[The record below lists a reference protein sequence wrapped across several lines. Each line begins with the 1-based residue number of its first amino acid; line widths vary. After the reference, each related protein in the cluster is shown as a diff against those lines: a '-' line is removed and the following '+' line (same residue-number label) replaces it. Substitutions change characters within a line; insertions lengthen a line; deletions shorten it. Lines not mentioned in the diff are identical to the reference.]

1 MRRSIKLLS
10 SFIVFCIFFSNLYI
24 PKSATYIYPDISSG
38 DAVSGISDTG
48 PAFSLGNISVAE
60 AVYSDAE
67 SVALDVEWL
76 TAERFKGEN
85 EDIQVE
91 EYYGIFECSNI
102 STDLVLPETGPYG
115 SAIQWESDNEAWVSS
130 EGKVTR
136 PSYSEKLIHRFTA
149 GVASLTAKLSK
160 GEVSD
165 EKIFSIQVKELE
177 KTADDDVIYHD
188 YYALSDSLVAR
199 GDANGVTAEK
209 LNFYTEGE
217 GIEVDGVLKKSTIVW
232 HSADESVVK
241 NDGTVIR
248 PPYGSPNKN
257 VEVTAIMT
265 YGNVTV
271 SKEFF
276 FIIQAQDPT
285 DAQLVA
291 MAEEWLTPE
300 LVLNGNQ
307 ADDVKLDLNLP
318 IEKIVTIR
326 NPDERNYWINIK
338 WNSSHPGVVDAETGK
353 VNRPEPDQESV
364 PVTLTA
370 NLSYNDVNVTKEFN
384 FTVTPK
390 EVFPLGIK
398 FDDFT
403 STANKLQL
411 NGAASIVDA
420 KDQDDNNIKALQ
432 LTGNA
437 AEAQSNVFTKKKV
450 NLGEDL
456 SFSTAFT
463 IAMDPEDFSRGTSRF
478 TFTLQRADNTFTSLV
493 DITPYLSIVIDSEYR
508 SGSGG
513 GSSQGS
519 GSSVDRQLKVIFNGD
534 EDTTYENGRSRGM
547 NSYPDALYHI
557 RIEYDGTAKKLEVHA
572 LEDDDE
578 TLISLDDFD
587 LEVIL
592 KNEDNSLNL
601 EDLRQVYVGFTGS
614 SDISNASNFDD
625 QDKSRIW
632 GWYYKDDPTPFH
644 FGPYIFLNASDI
656 TLTADP
662 EGGQPSSTVTAV
674 VQDSN
679 GPVPGV
685 RVDFSTTFGTLS
697 TTSGITDSY
706 GRVSTILSATQSG
719 EATVKALAKGGA
731 YASLKTA
738 LSVADVD
745 TVAYDKAWLTEAR
758 FLDQNSS
765 ADAVTKDLFMP
776 AKGQNGCDI
785 IWSSSDTNFVET
797 DGTVHTPHP
806 SQGDQQVTL
815 TAVIKKGT
823 AQDSITFTVL
833 VKVLDEDRVQ
843 EDKDA
848 LTPEWI
854 LNGGTDYNSS
864 LSDVTGDLR
873 LSSTGTYGTEITW
886 TSSDTASVAV
896 DGTVTRP
903 SYIMGDKEVVLTA
916 VLRYGT
922 AREEKTFT
930 VTVKKLPA
938 TDAERVALDKAWLDF
953 SVILNGNTSADYVV
967 DPLSLPNSGPMNTVI
982 QWASSDETVVAV
994 NGTVNRPS
1002 YTKGNKTLKLTA
1014 TIKYGSV
1021 TDSKVFQL
1029 NIPRLPQTEAEA
1041 VAADAA
1047 ALLDSILGINDS
1059 PYSVTTDLILPT
1071 TGAEGSTITWSS
1083 NKPDIISN
1091 TGRVI
1096 RPENTVGHQQVLLTA
1111 TLRKGEASQTV
1122 ALEFVVLALPDTT
1135 PPVVNATSPGN
1146 GESDVS
1152 WDTREITFTFNE
1164 NITQPSL
1171 LPSYRY
1177 PINGFGITFDGP
1189 SIPQM
1194 SGWISEN
1201 KLIISLSGDMAPGE
1215 YTVKIKKGVI
1225 TDLSKNK
1232 MQDDYTLTFT
1242 VESKPANRIS
1252 IASASPEDLER
1263 DFPVDE
1269 AMVIRF
1275 AHSADFRGN
1284 DFIKGNSF
1292 SEISLQVRDGEK
1304 VGINADL
1311 SGSVLTISPASGTLL
1326 PGTAYVLTIP
1336 EGVVRD
1342 RFQNRSPAK
1351 TILFLTEGGSS
1362 RPEVTENY
1370 PADGQKD
1377 IDISQYLQVTFSEP
1391 VKAGKGKIRL
1401 TDETGRNIEAVLQL
1415 SGNILS
1421 VEPLVPLS
1429 PNTGYTLRVPYNAV
1443 QNNGG
1448 LTMLQDQVISFTTG
1462 ANALSFTGVSPRN
1475 KGTNRT
1481 VPINSIIELQFSQ
1494 NILPN
1499 DEVAVEITD
1508 SSGNSVAYVTE
1519 YSSGTVSL
1527 EPNEILR
1534 ASETYTVTVKAGAF
1548 SDENGNVSDQLRF
1561 SFTTARPVDITS
1573 YGVKTFTVDP
1583 SATWITGAEVTFSA
1597 AELERAFKYYGR
1609 SLQSYD
1615 WSFGDARIG
1624 TGISCGHAYIGEG
1637 QYTATLTIT
1646 DVYGFEYSFAK
1657 EIMIEDFESA
1667 NVRIDVSPNYTIEF
1681 WHEDTYGQWNPG
1693 YQWYKVYLIYNNT
1706 YMTGETVRAYLYK
1719 NGRQVKYI
1727 GSAVTGKGNSSYYD
1741 PELGRTF
1748 SDRGLAMI
1756 QFSYK
1761 DPDLY
1766 GTYELVFEYGSGEA
1780 VKTTRVPVIIAD
1792 DRSKQALYLR
1802 LLHKDTGEYVESPY
1816 GGYYFLVD
1824 GEQVFGELQE
1834 VYPGE
1839 YYYVLKDIPIG
1850 MHEVKLFQHNAF
1862 TLYSSEKKSI
1872 YHVSTDHPDILLV
1885 EDKVPVVKGIRS
1897 SLSDSN
1903 SRYPAVFFRGVETPP
1918 IRFEIDGDWDF
1929 LHEGYYEYMLTKTGV
1944 VKKTWKPWFDLVPG
1958 TLLPEEKLMVRMVTQ
1973 GGRTS
1978 EWVDAKIETSPPP
1991 VLSTD
1996 LEFEFV
2002 NDNYLVKTPMNFA
2015 NIVGGKIGSL
2025 SDMPLLS
2032 HAESFGLTGS
2042 NNMFVGKISKTGGGR
2057 WYIDFQIDAEG
2068 SYTKTK
2074 KKPKMVV
2081 VGYQIDVGFKGNLK
2095 VFYNGGESWE
2105 VDRCTLL
2112 LWGDLRKTYEKGFEV
2127 PKINVGVKGSL
2138 YIGAYASIYM
2148 DIDKRPGAKREYSGI
2163 LHFEPYVMGR
2173 IFAGL
2178 KWVSVEGT
2186 VDGRIPAE
2194 VHIPTGYVSV
2204 DPSLTA
2210 KITGTFATYSKTLF
2224 KETLSTHWDNGREK
2238 VQSVYGFADDT
2249 VWATLD
2255 TGNSGLTQLPRNY
2268 LSMEPKWYK
2277 EQNTLLSNGVLS
2289 SFADAGG
2296 NSVLLAG
2303 GENPV
2308 IDIRKENVY
2317 PYSEVLLAENGRNPW
2332 LIWTDDDAA
2341 RNPVNRTRLQY
2352 SVYQSGQWTEPVQ
2365 MDDDGTADFTPA
2377 VASAGDGVLMAW
2389 QDINQEMADSAEL
2402 EDVIVNAEIS
2412 VTEKAHKPGETADV
2426 ITLTNDDLFDHSPA
2440 IAASGDKALL
2450 VWTKSEGLS
2459 FTLGADMEKYKAPA
2473 NSDSLWYS
2481 VWDGEAWSTAQ
2492 ALDSD
2497 LPYVVSTHLSFSGNE
2512 GLLVYTLDEDS
2523 NLETMEDT
2531 EIYAK
2536 TFRNGSWSNAVR
2548 LTNNELDDTNGK
2560 AVYVNG
2566 QWIITWIQGDRLAWK
2581 YGLDGVIHTQEQP
2594 GTVQKYELAVLAGE
2608 QPQIALVYQEMGE
2621 KGTQS
2626 LSALFFDIQSNTFSN
2641 PIPLTSG
2648 EGFVRSF
2655 SPVFTSDGKL
2665 KVAFTQAEMMVEVY
2679 EGMEFNSPGQKV
2691 DLCLLT
2697 YTPVND
2703 LSLSAEEGLILDPE
2717 IPIRGTT
2724 TNVTVVVNNHGD
2736 FAQKATVILYDG
2748 PVDDD
2753 RELARKTT
2761 EQAIPARSSA
2771 QVSLEWSVDEA
2782 EQTAYD
2788 LYARVVAAGGAED
2801 ADDSNNTISRVF
2813 SALDLELTEAS
2824 YRNVVDDIYL
2834 VTARVSNKGSTVLK
2848 DIDIL
2853 LKQGENVLDQAMLK
2867 ELTPGQEGA
2876 VTFNIKSSG
2885 LTASADG
2892 IHLSLKAQAK
2902 DATEA
2907 NTDNNT
2913 AEIILNPEVIFVKSS
2928 APAYDEKRISVTS
2941 PIQIG
2946 FNMNVEPGPQYS
2958 RITLTDDALNTV
2970 PVTVTLEGNKLI
2982 VTPTSALDYEAR
2994 YTLSVPEY
3002 AVTTSFSHEMPDAY
3016 SLSFVTT
3023 TSAPEVVFAWPG
3035 EGLDEISP
3043 DTEIKLQ
3050 YNQAIRNGTFF
3061 SSIALYRDQEK
3072 VPANITIHNDWITVK
3087 PLSKLD
3093 ENTAYSLFVP
3103 IGAVANADGEIQQQE
3118 VSFTFVTGTLEDDG
3132 DDQGGNNGGN
3142 QGGNNQGGSTA
3153 GTQQPSKPIEIV
3165 RESDG
3170 TARATVNLKD
3180 TDIESL
3186 SREDGTVLLDLSED
3200 QNTGIAVELT
3210 ENTLKQLV
3218 TRQKD
3223 LLIRTGKGDILLP
3236 AAFLQSL
3243 LGSGETS
3250 VTIKA
3255 EENAELSD
3263 AENRVSAGVYIFSI
3277 QRNGAEVTEFDPRLT
3292 ITLALD
3298 MSAVGNPKRV
3308 IVCVYDEATGVW
3320 IPVGGVSDGEN
3331 GTITFTTSHFSSYAA
3346 FEHVKQFDDL
3356 TAEWA
3361 KEKVEILASRMLVN
3375 GKAENRFAPEDTIT
3389 RAETVA
3395 LMVRSLYTDHSTG
3408 ESSFTD
3414 VPDDAWFRNE
3424 VQTAYDLSLTNGVGG
3439 GRFAP
3444 HEAVTREQLATIAVR
3459 LYLYKNEKLPE
3470 GLQPMSFTDE
3480 QEISDF
3486 AAEAIRFVSGT
3497 GIMVGYD
3504 GRFNPKQT
3512 ASRQEMVVMLYR
3524 LLEYMGEL

>member
-1 MRRSIKLLS
+1 
-10 SFIVFCIFFSNLYI
+10 
-24 PKSATYIYPDISSG
+24 
-38 DAVSGISDTG
+38 
-48 PAFSLGNISVAE
+48 
-60 AVYSDAE
+60 
-67 SVALDVEWL
+67 
-76 TAERFKGEN
+76 
-85 EDIQVE
+85 
-91 EYYGIFECSNI
+91 
-102 STDLVLPETGPYG
+102 
-115 SAIQWESDNEAWVSS
+115 
-130 EGKVTR
+130 
-136 PSYSEKLIHRFTA
+136 
-149 GVASLTAKLSK
+149 
-160 GEVSD
+160 
-165 EKIFSIQVKELE
+165 
-177 KTADDDVIYHD
+177 
-188 YYALSDSLVAR
+188 
-199 GDANGVTAEK
+199 
-209 LNFYTEGE
+209 
-217 GIEVDGVLKKSTIVW
+217 
-232 HSADESVVK
+232 
-241 NDGTVIR
+241 
-248 PPYGSPNKN
+248 
-257 VEVTAIMT
+257 
-265 YGNVTV
+265 
-271 SKEFF
+271 
-276 FIIQAQDPT
+276 
-285 DAQLVA
+285 
-291 MAEEWLTPE
+291 
-300 LVLNGNQ
+300 
-307 ADDVKLDLNLP
+307 
-318 IEKIVTIR
+318 
-326 NPDERNYWINIK
+326 
-338 WNSSHPGVVDAETGK
+338 
-353 VNRPEPDQESV
+353 
-364 PVTLTA
+364 
-370 NLSYNDVNVTKEFN
+370 
-384 FTVTPK
+384 
-390 EVFPLGIK
+390 
-398 FDDFT
+398 
-403 STANKLQL
+403 
-411 NGAASIVDA
+411 
-420 KDQDDNNIKALQ
+420 
-432 LTGNA
+432 
-437 AEAQSNVFTKKKV
+437 
-450 NLGEDL
+450 
-456 SFSTAFT
+456 
-463 IAMDPEDFSRGTSRF
+463 
-478 TFTLQRADNTFTSLV
+478 
-493 DITPYLSIVIDSEYR
+493 
-508 SGSGG
+508 
-513 GSSQGS
+513 
-519 GSSVDRQLKVIFNGD
+519 
-534 EDTTYENGRSRGM
+534 
-547 NSYPDALYHI
+547 
-557 RIEYDGTAKKLEVHA
+557 
-572 LEDDDE
+572 
-578 TLISLDDFD
+578 
-587 LEVIL
+587 
-592 KNEDNSLNL
+592 
-601 EDLRQVYVGFTGS
+601 
-614 SDISNASNFDD
+614 
-625 QDKSRIW
+625 
-632 GWYYKDDPTPFH
+632 
-644 FGPYIFLNASDI
+644 
-656 TLTADP
+656 
-662 EGGQPSSTVTAV
+662 
-674 VQDSN
+674 
-679 GPVPGV
+679 VPGLE
-685 RVDFSTTFGTLS
+685 VDFSTSFGSLS
-697 TTSGITDSY
+697 TTTGVTDSF
-706 GRVSTILSATQSG
+706 GKVSTILSATQSG

-731 YASLKTA
+731 YASLKIA
-738 LSVADVD
+738 LSVADID

-758 FLDQNSS
+758 FLDKNSS
-765 ADAVTKDLFMP
+765 AVAVTKDLFMP

-785 IWSSSDTNFVET
+785 IWSSSDTNFVKT

-806 SQGDQQVTL
+806 AQGNQQVTL

-823 AQDSITFTVL
+823 AQDSITFTVW

-848 LTPEWI
+848 LTEEWI
-854 LNGGTDYNSS
+854 LNGGADYNTS
-864 LSDVTGDLR
+864 LSDVTRDLR
-873 LSSTGTYGTEITW
+873 LSTTRLYDSEITW
-886 TSSDTASVAV
+886 TSSDTAFVAG

-903 SYIMGDKEVVLTA
+903 AYTQGDKEVVLTA
-916 VLRYGT
+916 VLRYGNVQ
-922 AREEKTFT
+922 EEKTFT
-930 VTVKKLPA
+930 VTVKKLPV
-938 TDAERVALDKAWLDF
+938 TDEERVALDMAWLDL
-953 SVILNGNTSADYVV
+953 SQIINGNTSADFIVG
-967 DPLSLPNSGPMNTVI
+967 PLSLPDSGPMNTVI
-982 QWASSDETVVAV
+982 QWASSDEAVVAID
-994 NGTVNRPS
+994 GTVTRPS
-1002 YTKGNKTLKLTA
+1002 YTKGTKTVRLTA
-1014 TIKYGSV
+1014 TIQYNS
-1021 TDSKVFQL
+1021 TLDTKVL
-1029 NIPRLPQTEAEA
+1029 VLTVPRLPQTEAEA

-1047 ALLDSILGINDS
+1047 VLLDSILGINDS
-1059 PYSVTTDLILPT
+1059 PYSVTTDLVLPT
-1071 TGAEGSTITWSS
+1071 AGAEGSTITWSS
-1083 NKPDIISN
+1083 NKPDVISN
-1091 TGRVI
+1091 TGRVT
-1096 RPENTVGHQQVLLTA
+1096 RSANEVGHQQVLLTA
-1111 TLRKGEASQTV
+1111 TLQKGGASQTV
-1122 ALEFVVLALPDTT
+1122 VLDFVVLALPDTK
-1135 PPVVNATSPGN
+1135 PPVINATSPGN

-1164 NITQPSL
+1164 NITQPNL

-1201 KLIISLSGDMAPGE
+1201 KLIISLSEDMAPGE

-1232 MQDDYTLTFT
+1232 MQDDFTLTFT
-1242 VESKPANRIS
+1242 VESKPANHIS
-1252 IASASPEDLER
+1252 IVSSSPEDLER
-1263 DFPVDE
+1263 GFPVDS
-1269 AMVIRF
+1269 AIVIRF
-1275 AHSADFRGN
+1275 A
-1284 DFIKGNSF
+1284 NSTVF
-1292 SEISLQVRDGEK
+1292 NRDQLLEGGSFDAISLQVRDGNK
-1304 VGINADL
+1304 VAVSAAL
-1311 SGSVLTISPASGTLL
+1311 SGDTLTIRPESGTLL

-1362 RPEVTENY
+1362 RPEVTGIY

-1401 TDETGRNIEAVLQL
+1401 TDETGRNIEAILQI

-1429 PNTGYTLRVPYNAV
+1429 PNTGYILTVPYNAV

-1499 DEVAVEITD
+1499 DEVAVEIID
-1508 SSGNSVAYVTE
+1508 SSGNFVAYVTE
-1519 YSSGTVSL
+1519 YSSGAVSL

-1706 YMTGETVRAYLYK
+1706 YMTDETVRAYLYK

-1756 QFSYK
+1756 QFNYK

-1850 MHEVKLFQHNAF
+1850 VHEVKLFQHNAF

-1944 VKKTWKPWFDLVPG
+1944 VKKTWNPWFDLVPG
-1958 TLLPEEKLMVRMVTQ
+1958 TLLPEEKLMVRMVTH

-1978 EWVDAKIETSPPP
+1978 EWVDAKIETTPPP

-2042 NNMFVGKISKTGGGR
+2042 NNMFVGKIKKTGGGR

-2249 VWATLD
+2249 AWATLD

-2268 LSMEPKWYK
+2268 LNSPSKWY
-2277 EQNTLLSNGVLS
+2277 EGQNALLNSAGLPIL
-2289 SFADAGG
+2289 ADA
-2296 NSVLLAG
+2296 SARTMMLAAQA
-2303 GENPV
+2303 NPFIEV
-2308 IDIRKENVY
+2308 RKENVY
-2317 PYSEVLLAENGRNPW
+2317 PYADVLLARNENNSW
-2332 LIWTDDDAA
+2332 LIWTDDDVA
-2341 RNPVNRTRLQY
+2341 RNPVNRTSLQY
-2352 SVYQSGQWTEPVQ
+2352 SVYQGGQWIEPEK

-2377 VASAGDGVLMAW
+2377 VAAAGDGVLMAW
-2389 QDINQEMADSAEL
+2389 QDINQEMAANAEL
-2402 EDVIVNAEIS
+2402 GDVIVNAEIS
-2412 VTEKAHKPGETADV
+2412 VTEKVQKPGETADV

-2459 FTLGADMEKYKAPA
+2459 FTMGDDMDQYKATA

-2481 VWDGEAWSTAQ
+2481 VWDGEDWSTAQ

-2497 LPYVVSTHLSFSGNE
+2497 MPYVVSTHLSFSGDE

-2531 EIYAK
+2531 EVYAR
-2536 TFRNGSWSNAVR
+2536 TFRNGAWGSAVR
-2548 LTNNELDDTNGK
+2548 LTDNDVADDSPK
-2560 AVYVNG
+2560 AVYVDG
-2566 QWIITWIQGDRLAWK
+2566 HWVITWLQDSSLAWK
-2581 YGLDGVIHTQEQP
+2581 LGLDGVINTQELP
-2594 GTVQKYELAVLAGE
+2594 GTVQKYEIAVLADA
-2608 QPQIALVYQEMGE
+2608 QPQIALVYQQMGE
-2621 KGTQS
+2621 KGTQN
-2626 LSALFFDIQSNTFSN
+2626 LSALFLDIRHSTLSNQ
-2641 PIPLTSG
+2641 IPLTTG

-2665 KVAFTQAEMMVEVY
+2665 QVAFTKAEMMVEVI
-2679 EGMEFNSPGQKV
+2679 EDMEFNSPGQKV
-2691 DLCLLT
+2691 ELCLLT

-2703 LSLSAEEGLILDPE
+2703 LGFSDEDGLSLDPE

-2724 TNVTVVVNNHGD
+2724 TNVTVVVNNQGD

-2748 PVDDD
+2748 PVEDGK
-2753 RELARKTT
+2753 ELARTTT

-2771 QVSLEWSVDEA
+2771 QVSLEWSVDET

-2788 LYARVVAAGGAED
+2788 IYARVVAVSGAED
-2801 ADDSNNTISRVF
+2801 ADESNNTISRVF

-2834 VTARVSNKGSTVLK
+2834 VTARVSNKGATVLN

-2853 LKQGENVLDQAMLK
+2853 LKQGENALDQAKLK

-2876 VTFNIKSSG
+2876 VTFNIKSKG
-2885 LTASADG
+2885 LAASEDG
-2892 IHLSLKAQAK
+2892 IHVSLKTQAK
-2902 DATEA
+2902 DAAEA
-2907 NTDNNT
+2907 NTDNNV

-2928 APAYDEKRISVTS
+2928 APADDEKRISITS

-2946 FNMNVEPGPQYS
+2946 FNMNVEPGPQFD

-2970 PVTVTLEGNKLI
+2970 PVTVAIEGNKLI
-2982 VTPTSALDYEAR
+2982 ITPKSALDYQTR
-2994 YTLSVPEY
+2994 YTLSVPEN
-3002 AVTTSFSHEMPDAY
+3002 AVTTSYGHEMSDAY

-3035 EGLDEISP
+3035 DGLDEISP
-3043 DTEIKLQ
+3043 DTEIKIQ
-3050 YNQAIRNGTFF
+3050 YNRAIMQGTFF
-3061 SSIALYRDQEK
+3061 SGIALYRGQEK
-3072 VPANITIHNDWITVK
+3072 VTAEVSVQDEWITVK
-3087 PLSKLD
+3087 PLSDLI
-3093 ENTAYSLFVP
+3093 ENTEYSLTIP
-3103 IGAVANADGEIQQQE
+3103 AGAVKNAEDEIQQQE
-3118 VSFTFVTGTLEDDG
+3118 YMFSFVTAEQEDSSNP
-3132 DDQGGNNGGN
+3132 DDDDNDDES
-3142 QGGNNQGGSTA
+3142 QGGSTGGSPA
-3153 GTQQPSKPIEIV
+3153 DTQQPAKPLDIT
-3165 RESDG
+3165 RDADG
-3170 TARATVNLKD
+3170 TVRAIINLNE
-3180 TDIESL
+3180 TDIHNL
-3186 SREDGTVLLDLSED
+3186 SNEEGTVLLDLSEEKESH
-3200 QNTGIAVELT
+3200 IAVELSV
-3210 ENTLKQLV
+3210 NTLKQLV
-3218 TRQKD
+3218 AKQKN
-3223 LLIRTGKGDILLP
+3223 LLVRTSKGDILLP
-3236 AAFLQSL
+3236 AAFLQQML
-3243 LGSGETS
+3243 ESGETP
-3250 VTIKA
+3250 VTILA

-3263 AENRVSAGVYIFSI
+3263 AENRVSAGVYNFSI
-3277 QRNGAEVTEFDPRLT
+3277 QRNGAEVTEFDPKLT
-3292 ITLALD
+3292 VTLPLD

-3331 GTITFTTSHFSSYAA
+3331 GTITFTTSHFSTYAA

-3375 GKAENRFAPEDTIT
+3375 GKAEDRFAPEDTIT
-3389 RAETVA
+3389 RAEAVA
-3395 LMVRSLYTDHSTG
+3395 LMVRSLYTDYTSG
-3408 ESSFTD
+3408 KSAFTD
-3414 VPDDAWFRNE
+3414 VPDDAWFRQE
-3424 VQTAYDLSLTNGVGG
+3424 VLTAYDLGLTNGVGG
-3439 GRFAP
+3439 GLFAP
-3444 HEAVTREQLATIAVR
+3444 HEPVTREQLATMAVR

-3480 QEISDF
+3480 KEISDF
-3486 AAEAIRFVSGT
+3486 AAEAVRFVSGT

-3504 GRFNPKQT
+3504 GRFDPKRT
-3512 ASRQEMVVMLYR
+3512 ASRQEMAVMLYR